1 MSVNA
6 LVRMANEIAAN
17 FGAMDETAAVAETA
31 GHINRFWEP
40 RMRAQLKQLVAEGKA
55 DGLSAIAA
63 RAVEQI

>member
-17 FGAMDETAAVAETA
+17 FGALGEADAIAETA
-31 GHINRFWEP
+31 RHISRFWEP
-40 RMRAQLKQLVAEGKA
+40 RMRAQLKQLVADGEA

-63 RAVEQI
+63 RAVKQI